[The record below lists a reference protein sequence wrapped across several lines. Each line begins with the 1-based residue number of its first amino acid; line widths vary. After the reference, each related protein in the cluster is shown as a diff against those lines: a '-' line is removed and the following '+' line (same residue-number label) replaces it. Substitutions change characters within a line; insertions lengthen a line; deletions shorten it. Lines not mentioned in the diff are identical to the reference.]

1 MPGPGGGSHGGGGSR
16 GGGGF
21 GGGRPGGGF
30 GGGPGGFG
38 GRPGGFGGPH
48 GGFGGP
54 HGFGGPRPPRPP
66 RPPHFGFG
74 FGPRWG
80 GGWHRRPYYGGGGG
94 CLGGLLGIIL
104 VPLII
109 IVVLLSFVGN
119 SVSLLF
125 GGNGSGMTIV
135 SYDENTFQTYADT
148 CYAAEFG
155 NSTAYE
161 DNILLVFLTD
171 EECYDYYY
179 IAWVGDHIVTDINY
193 LFGNNQTALG
203 RVITA
208 NVNNQS
214 YMYSLDSNLAA
225 VVNKMAELIE
235 EYPLNSSFTCKEN
248 HIQVESHLTNK
259 TDLPMTE
266 ETLNA
271 ALRDFTDRTGIPLV
285 IVVDDMVDVF
295 GKPASFGSGGITLI
309 GIAVVAVVVVLV
321 VRSKNGSKNNA

>member
-1 MPGPGGGSHGGGGSR
+1 MGYR
-16 GGGGF
+16 F
-21 GGGRPGGGF
+21 
-30 GGGPGGFG
+30 
-38 GRPGGFGGPH
+38 
-48 GGFGGP
+48 
-54 HGFGGPRPPRPP
+54 
-66 RPPHFGFG
+66 
-74 FGPRWG
+74 
-80 GGWHRRPYYGGGGG
+80 
-94 CLGGLLGIIL
+94 
-104 VPLII
+104 
-109 IVVLLSFVGN
+109 
-119 SVSLLF
+119 LLF

-179 IAWVGDHIVTDINY
+179 IAWVGDHIATDINY

-208 NVNNQS
+208 NVNSQS

-225 VVNKMAELIE
+225 VVNRMATEIE
-235 EYPLNSSFTCKEN
+235 AKSLSSSFTCKEN

-259 TDLPMTE
+259 TNLPMTE

-271 ALRDFTDRTGIPLV
+271 ALKDFTDRTGIPLV
-285 IVVDDMVDVF
+285 IVVDDMTDVF
-295 GKPASFGSGGITLI
+295 GKPASFGSGGIALI

>member
-16 GGGGF
+16 GGGGL

-66 RPPHFGFG
+66 HFGFG

-80 GGWHRRPYYGGGGG
+80 RGWHRGPYYGGGGG

-104 VPLII
+104 VPFII

-119 SVSLLF
+119 SVSVLF
-125 GGNGSGMTIV
+125 GGNGSGMTLV

-179 IAWVGDHIVTDINY
+179 IAWVGDHVETDINY

-203 RVITA
+203 RAITA
-208 NVNNQS
+208 NVNQSS

-225 VVNKMAELIE
+225 VVNRMATEIE
-235 EYPLNSSFTCKEN
+235 AKNLDSSYICSEK
-248 HIQVESHLTNK
+248 HIQGTSHLTNK
-259 TDLPMTE
+259 TDLPLTE
-266 ETLNA
+266 ETVNK
-271 ALRDFTDRTGIPLV
+271 ALQNFTERTGIPLV
-285 IVVDDMVDVF
+285 IVVDDMTDVF
-295 GKPASFGSGGITLI
+295 GKPVSIGSGGGIALI
-309 GIAVVAVVVVLV
+309 GIAVVAVIIVLI
-321 VRSKNGSKNNA
+321 VRSKNGKKE